1 MPICIIPARGG
12 SKRIPHK
19 NIRPFNGKPMIAH
32 SIAAA
37 QQSGCFTRII
47 VSTDSEAIAATARE
61 HGAETPFL
69 RPPEL
74 ADDFTTTGAVMRH
87 AVSALAEERQPE
99 NTGSPHSGCLPEICC
114 LYATAPFVRPEDL
127 QRGLDIL
134 RQSRAD
140 YAFAVTGFPFPIQR
154 ALRIDGS
161 GSIAMFQP
169 ENFAKRSQDLEEAW
183 TQDSS
188 TGAPPPPGSP
198 KNRYSTAAPPPSKSR
213 AGACRTSTPPKTG
226 FAPKSC
232 SACWNKQTFRQPET
246 A

>member
-47 VSTDSEAIAATARE
+47 VSTDSEAIAAAARE

-87 AVSALAEERQPE
+87 AVSALAEKRQPE
-99 NTGSPHSGCLPEICC
+99 NTGNPHSGCLPEICC

-134 RQSRAD
+134 RQSHAD

-161 GSIAMFQP
+161 GSITMFQP

-183 TQDSS
+183 HDAGQFYW
-188 TGAPPPPGSP
+188 G
-198 KNRYSTAAPPPSKSR
+198 TAAAWLAEKPIFNSR
-213 AGACRTSTPPKTG
+213 AAAVKIPRWRVQDIDTPEDWMR
-226 FAPKSC
+226 AEIMQRVLE
-232 SACWNKQTFRQPET
+232 QTDFQ
-246 A
+246 AA